1 MEVKEL
7 MSVDE
12 LKTKIRSR
20 EIDSIYIELQNE
32 GVPFIYPLF
41 IMSQSLYNYDYF
53 DCRISR
59 TRFMRFYYKDYM
71 IKFWT
76 KGDKSE

>member
-12 LKTKIRSR
+12 LKAKIKNGD
-20 EIDSIYIELQNE
+20 ITWIYIEFQNE
-32 GVPFIYPLF
+32 GVPFTYPLF

-53 DCRISR
+53 DCRICR

-71 IKFWT
+71 LKFWT

>member
-12 LKTKIRSR
+12 LKTKIKSQ
-20 EIDSIYIELQNE
+20 EIDSIYIELEYKNE
-32 GVPFIYPLF
+32 KITYPLH
-41 IMSQSLYNYDYF
+41 ILSYTITDEYF
-53 DCRISR
+53 DCHISWNR
-59 TRFMRFYYKDYM
+59 CMRFYYKDYM